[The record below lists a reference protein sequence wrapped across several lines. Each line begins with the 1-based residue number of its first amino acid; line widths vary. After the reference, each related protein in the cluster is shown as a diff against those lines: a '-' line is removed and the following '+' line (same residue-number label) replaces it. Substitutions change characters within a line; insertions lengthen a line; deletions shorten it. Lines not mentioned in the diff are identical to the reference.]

1 MWEGLLLC
9 EEGEPLQN
17 ICGIYDFV
25 NNTTITI
32 IYQLG
37 NGAN

>member
-9 EEGEPLQN
+9 EEGEPFFN
-17 ICGIYDFV
+17 IGRIYDFV